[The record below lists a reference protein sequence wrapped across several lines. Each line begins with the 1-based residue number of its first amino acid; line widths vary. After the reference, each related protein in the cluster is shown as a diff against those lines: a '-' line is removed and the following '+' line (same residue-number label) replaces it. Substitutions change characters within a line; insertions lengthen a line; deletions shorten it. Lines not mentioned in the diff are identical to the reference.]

1 MTKFEKKFEEV
12 YAEFVD
18 LIDEL
23 NAKIINEGATEMD
36 ILATQRATF
45 VLNLAEMHL
54 HDMIS
59 VETLS
64 TGLRDNRQWY
74 ATVVPFLKRAK
85 PEEFEK
91 TATDL
96 FPKFEL
102 IIDNLIDELDYEPD
116 PFEELMRAL
125 GQ

>member
-1 MTKFEKKFEEV
+1 MTKFEKKFEELR
-12 YAEFVD
+12 EGFVD
-18 LIDEL
+18 LIEEL
-23 NAKIINEGATEMD
+23 NAKIINEGASEMD

-45 VLNLAEMHL
+45 VMNLAEMYL

-74 ATVVPFLKRAK
+74 AVVVPFLKRAK

-116 PFEELMRAL
+116 PFEELM
-125 GQ
+125 

>member
-1 MTKFEKKFEEV
+1 MTKFEKKFEELQG
-12 YAEFVD
+12 EFVD

-36 ILATQRATF
+36 IIATQRATF

-74 ATVVPFLKRAK
+74 ATVPPFLKRAK

-91 TATDL
+91 TALDL